1 MLVPP
6 LKSFLNNFQIRESH
20 AGYYAGLGKSLVRAL
35 QGWSTPQGLK
45 QNIIQKKEQKY
56 RHFSEGRTEKQ
67 TLFKR
72 RNRKIDILQKKE
84 QKHRHYSV
92 GRTERQTFFRKKK
105 RKANIVKKEEQKDR
119 HY

>member
-56 RHFSEGRTEKQ
+56 RHSSERTEKQ